1 MELFHRM
8 RRIGQIF
15 EGKIVPPVLHVLKVR
30 TRGLDYL
37 SYVKGDN
44 YVAKVRD
51 NNDCHSKFVVRALN
65 RECLCEEW

>member
-1 MELFHRM
+1 M
-8 RRIGQIF
+8 RQIGQIF

-44 YVAKVRD
+44 YVAEVRD
-51 NNDCHSKFVVRALN
+51 NNDCIANL
-65 RECLCEEW
+65 W